1 MDRETQVFHTRTRQ
15 GGIRAREKARIY
27 ANNLGSFFSR
37 LDERKWLCFEKRSR
51 ASSREMFLFYIYIQT
66 FAKFRGNFRGNP
78 DPTAVDRISV
88 SEWKIFNRNY
98 FDKITRLGLPE
109 NLFTEEKKT
118 PGEQSANSVIR
129 AYWET

>member
-15 GGIRAREKARIY
+15 GGIRARGKARITW
-27 ANNLGSFFSR
+27 APFSLASTKESGCASR
-37 LDERKWLCFEKRSR
+37 SVREPRREKCL
-51 ASSREMFLFYIYIQT
+51 SSIYIHT
-66 FAKFRGNFRGNP
+66 FAKYEEIFRGNP